1 MKYRVVI
8 PPSVEKE
15 FKNLPWTAANRL
27 YLKIIKLE
35 INPRPSGVKPLAGGM
50 FWRIRSGDYRI
61 IFEIDD
67 KHGLI
72 SLSRVRHRKD
82 AYRGL

>member
-15 FKNLPWTAANRL
+15 IRNLPWSVANRL
-27 YLKIIKLE
+27 YHRIIKLE
-35 INPRPSGVKPLAGGM
+35 GVPRPSGIRPLAGGM

-67 KHGLI
+67 KHGI
-72 SLSRVRHRKD
+72 VSLSRVRHRKD
-82 AYRGL
+82 ACRGL